1 LKLRHRLAPSSP
13 SFLVVR
19 NLDKNHY
26 AWYSL
31 AFNLQSALGKFTLLG
46 IGTGMTSMGGQW
58 IAGREKMELSLL
70 LLLGIEVS
78 SW

>member
-1 LKLRHRLAPSSP
+1 MLAQACAVVA

-31 AFNLQSALGKFTLLG
+31 AFNLQSTLGIFTLLS
-46 IGTGMTSMGGQW
+46 IGTGMTSMDGQW
-58 IAGREKMELSLL
+58 TAD
-70 LLLGIEVS
+70 
-78 SW
+78 